1 MFRAAPGARHEADL
15 EEYRVGALV
24 RKEHSKPPGQRDE
37 ELVHTLRVRF
47 FKLQLANAKARAA
60 KYANYAV
67 GYAWPAPWQQCCA
80 AAAWVRQRAAA
91 SYRALHD
98 FYSQIIQQGTE
109 ELAAAQAR
117 RPAVIAAEP
126 TLHLDLS
133 GALQQQPPR
142 LDMCRACAR
151 WLEQLELNEY
161 SCSAYADVVQKQFH
175 ERGMHATP
183 ATAAASPGAA
193 AAAATAPDVP
203 VGQQGQQQQCS
214 GGDSDAGGAEG
225 APDTPKQPPQPQ
237 QQQQQHT
244 SSDREQQQQQ
254 HTSSDQEQRQEWDA
268 ADERRAP
275 LPETQG

>member
-1 MFRAAPGARHEADL
+1 M
-15 EEYRVGALV
+15 GALV

-47 FKLQLANAKARAA
+47 FKLQLANAKASFVCDASLRRRRRRRRCRRSLPPPEAAMGLCASLSGIAGHASPRLNACSWCVPPLQARAA

-98 FYSQIIQQGTE
+98 FYSQIIQQVRHGSVKRWQGVPACSVPQVASPTFPAPAARPYLTGSTLPAPYPLQGTE

-151 WLEQLELNEY
+151 WLEQ
-161 SCSAYADVVQKQFH
+161 VGR
-175 ERGMHATP
+175 RGAGRMVETV
-183 ATAAASPGAA
+183 SW
-193 AAAATAPDVP
+193 P
-203 VGQQGQQQQCS
+203 V
-214 GGDSDAGGAEG
+214 
-225 APDTPKQPPQPQ
+225 
-237 QQQQQHT
+237 
-244 SSDREQQQQQ
+244 
-254 HTSSDQEQRQEWDA
+254 
-268 ADERRAP
+268 
-275 LPETQG
+275 